1 MMTALDFSDE
11 LLQMQRDVFE
21 KNTKHRVVI
30 TTTANKDQ
38 EK

>member
-11 LLQMQRDVFE
+11 LLQIQRDVFE
-21 KNTKHRVVI
+21 QSTKHRVII